1 MISTPEQF
9 IHDVCYSNTLSEAV
23 QKFNLYKPVLENYH
37 FVISVPF
44 GNIPGNA
51 RKKYFSNTA
60 KIKTPFLSD
69 QLIFIDR
76 SSAFEMQ
83 LCDRATLRVD
93 YSISLDSNTTSY
105 LWPYIN
111 SDRIGAVDLVE
122 VLEFISRDDVF
133 VDPIPFFMEN
143 APRLL
148 DLSNSTQIFN
158 RVKGYEIL
166 RNLDPALLKKGII
179 RTALT
184 EDEIIAKTQSL
195 ISDFYVRLTQD
206 DTLGTIIFRRDFKLC
221 QILKMVSIQFGM
233 PNKTIADKLSS
244 FFEFCNNEMATFDWR
259 AIAIAKE
266 YFSKG
271 QNFSFFGKIQ
281 KGRKGLFEALN
292 GMAWDMLHV
301 MQLEESITI
310 KPEEKA
316 DYFLPALLT
325 FDQGLSDM
333 MDLHPLKAIA
343 FSKDDKRPIPFY
355 AKNPLEI
362 ISDDE
367 KIHNDF
373 HQRYYSLSARIK
385 REKRRESFRDNIG
398 QLKTSLLE
406 EVERFSGV
414 RSTIL

>member
-9 IHDVCYSNTLSEAV
+9 IHDVCYSDTLSEAV
-23 QKFNLYKPVLENYH
+23 RKFNLYKPVLENYH

-51 RKKYFSNTA
+51 RKKSFSNMA
-60 KIKTPFLSD
+60 KIKTPFFSD
-69 QLIFIDR
+69 HLIFIDR

-83 LCDRATLRVD
+83 LCDRATLHVD
-93 YSISLDSNTTSY
+93 YSISLDNNAVSY
-105 LWPYIN
+105 LWSYIN
-111 SDRIGAVDLVE
+111 SGRIGAVDLVE

-133 VDPIPFFMEN
+133 VDPIPFFIEN

-166 RNLDPALLKKGII
+166 RNLDPILLKKGII
-179 RTALT
+179 RTTLT
-184 EDEIIAKTQSL
+184 EDEIIAKAHSL
-195 ISDFYVRLTQD
+195 ISDFYIRLTKD
-206 DTLGTIIFRRDFKLC
+206 DTLEAIAFRRDFKLC
-221 QILKMVSIQFGM
+221 QLLKMVSIQFSM
-233 PNKTIADKLSS
+233 PNKTLGDKLSS
-244 FFEFCNNEMATFDWR
+244 FSEFCDNEMATFDWR
-259 AIAIAKE
+259 SIAIAKE

-271 QNFSFFGKIQ
+271 QNFSFFGKVQ

-292 GMAWDMLHV
+292 GMAWDMWHV
-301 MQLEESITI
+301 MQLEESITL

-316 DYFLPALLT
+316 DYFVPALLT

-362 ISDDE
+362 LSDDE
-367 KIHNDF
+367 KIQTSF
-373 HQRYYSLSARIK
+373 HQKYYSLNARMRREKK
-385 REKRRESFRDNIG
+385 RESLRDNFG
-398 QLKTSLLE
+398 QLKASILE
-406 EVERFSGV
+406 EVERLSGV
-414 RSTIL
+414 NNTTL